1 MKRFV
6 MNLFIFLVFLTGCS
20 NDEAYNNAVKKG
32 NDYITSEEYQKAET
46 AFELAL
52 DEKMNDEQATAL
64 LTQTVSYQELIKQ
77 FNEGNFE
84 VAIDNANEVIQIK
97 NGSSNLVK
105 KSEDVLEMIEVL
117 EKTLAIETEK
127 YEIALS
133 HFDVNEYDKANTQI
147 KDILTD
153 NIEHPI
159 FDSLNE
165 NIEKLSV
172 DIESVLLA
180 KQKEKE
186 AKEAKEE
193 KERKERKERE
203 AEKKEKAESSITYEE
218 ESKAKNKEKSQ
229 STYET
234 EKKKNNGSDW
244 KPRDE
249 YEADMKKR
257 NEEREKSRKAYDAEM
272 KQRNADRDKRNR
284 ERNY

>member
-1 MKRFV
+1 MKRFI
-6 MNLFIFLVFLTGCS
+6 MNLFIFLIFLTGCS

-32 NDYITSEEYQKAET
+32 NDYINSEEYQKAE
-46 AFELAL
+46 AIFEFAL

-84 VAIDNANEVIQIK
+84 LAIENADEVIQFK

-133 HFDVNEYDKANTQI
+133 YFDANEYDKANTKI

-186 AKEAKEE
+186 AKEE
-193 KERKERKERE
+193 KERKERE
-203 AEKKEKAESSITYEE
+203 AKEKEKAESSITYEE
-218 ESKAKNKEKSQ
+218 ELKAKNKGKSQ

-234 EKKKNNGSDW
+234 EKKKIMEVIGNQEMNMKLIW
-244 KPRDE
+244 KKE
-249 YEADMKKR
+249 MKKGKNQER
-257 NEEREKSRKAYDAEM
+257 LMMQKWSNETQNEINEIEKEITKNH
-272 KQRNADRDKRNR
+272 KT
-284 ERNY
+284 

>member
-1 MKRFV
+1 

-133 HFDVNEYDKANTQI
+133 YFDANEYDKANTQI

>member
-1 MKRFV
+1 

-84 VAIDNANEVIQIK
+84 VAIENANEVIQIK

-133 HFDVNEYDKANTQI
+133 HFDANEYDKANTQI

-218 ESKAKNKEKSQ
+218 ESKAKNEKKSQ

-234 EKKKNNGSDW
+234 EKKKNKGSDW

>member
-1 MKRFV
+1 
-6 MNLFIFLVFLTGCS
+6 
-20 NDEAYNNAVKKG
+20 
-32 NDYITSEEYQKAET
+32 
-46 AFELAL
+46 
-52 DEKMNDEQATAL
+52 MNDEQATAL

-84 VAIDNANEVIQIK
+84 VAIENADEVIQIK

-133 HFDVNEYDKANTQI
+133 HFDANEYDKANTQI

-159 FDSLNE
+159 FDSLSE

-180 KQKEKE
+180 KQKEK
-186 AKEAKEE
+186 K
-193 KERKERKERE
+193 RKKR
-203 AEKKEKAESSITYEE
+203 KKEKKGKLRRKKRLNQGLHT
-218 ESKAKNKEKSQ
+218 
-229 STYET
+229 
-234 EKKKNNGSDW
+234 KKNQKRKTRKNL
-244 KPRDE
+244 K
-249 YEADMKKR
+249 AHTKLKKR
-257 NEEREKSRKAYDAEM
+257 KIMEVIGNQEM
-272 KQRNADRDKRNR
+272 NMKLI
-284 ERNY
+284 

>member
-1 MKRFV
+1 

-84 VAIDNANEVIQIK
+84 VAIDNADEVIQIK

-105 KSEDVLEMIEVL
+105 KSEEVLEMIEVL
-117 EKTLAIETEK
+117 EKTLAIKTEK

-133 HFDVNEYDKANTQI
+133 YFDANEYDKANTQI

-186 AKEAKEE
+186 AKEE
-193 KERKERKERE
+193 KERKERE
-203 AEKKEKAESSITYEE
+203 AEEKEKAESRITYEE

>member
-1 MKRFV
+1 MEKNMKRFV

-32 NDYITSEEYQKAET
+32 NDYITSEEYEKAET

-84 VAIDNANEVIQIK
+84 LAIENADEVIQIK

-133 HFDVNEYDKANTQI
+133 HFDANEYDKANTKI

-186 AKEAKEE
+186 AKEE
-193 KERKERKERE
+193 KERKERE
-203 AEKKEKAESSITYEE
+203 AEEKEKAESRITYEE
-218 ESKAKNKEKSQ
+218 ESKAKNEEKSQ

-234 EKKKNNGSDW
+234 EKKKNKKKETKTKNEKKYQS
-244 KPRDE
+244 
-249 YEADMKKR
+249 KKR

-272 KQRNADRDKRNR
+272 KQRNAD
-284 ERNY
+284 